1 MNTATLAGIRTH
13 LPGRSLLLSLAL
25 FAAGI
30 GLPAVIVPQSGPQIV
45 CGKIGPAPAA
55 VIRKKIE
62 RPAAADPGMA
72 RLFNA
77 IKEILDR

>member
-1 MNTATLAGIRTH
+1 
-13 LPGRSLLLSLAL
+13 
-25 FAAGI
+25 
-30 GLPAVIVPQSGPQIV
+30 
-45 CGKIGPAPAA
+45 